1 MGGAVRR
8 RRASNRRLK
17 GSRPWPR
24 AAAIDDNRRMGQ
36 QVNLRV
42 QVLGVLAVAVDGRE
56 VPAHE
61 LASRKGRTL
70 LKLLL
75 ARRGWVLPA
84 DVLADALWQGRPP
97 ADPDANLATL
107 VSRLRA
113 VLGPDVI
120 AGDRLGWRFV
130 AGPGVE
136 VDLEEAERLAG
147 EAAAR
152 LGGEPALALAAAER
166 AAALLGRGP
175 FLADEPD
182 ADWAMPARRE
192 AERLAARARQVAW
205 EAALAVGDPTRAL
218 AHARSATAA
227 DPLDEPAWR
236 AVMLAHAT
244 AGEPAAALAAYEQLR
259 QTLAEELGIDPS
271 TESRTLH
278 LTILRGDPVAA
289 ADDPAGRAAR
299 DDPARHA
306 ARNHPA
312 RRAVPRWG
320 SVADREA
327 AGLRL
332 STAGP
337 GDPGFVGR
345 EPELAD
351 LAGAWEAAAGGRPG
365 MVLVAGEAGIGKT
378 RLVQAV
384 AELAATT
391 GGLVVQARCYEAE
404 RSLFLQP
411 VAEAVRAAALVLPPA
426 RLGTAAADAGT
437 LAELVPELRTLLDL
451 PGYERAPAEL
461 QRRRSFEAVAGFVRG
476 LAAQQPLLVALDDL
490 HQAGA
495 STLELLHFLLRRL
508 DSDRLLVLATVRAE
522 EGAEALAALADV
534 GRVLELGPLPA
545 DAVAELARR
554 HGVADLAGPV
564 LERARGHTLFTVESL
579 RAAAEGG
586 RDRAAV
592 PGSLRDAVQTRA
604 RRAGPEVETLLRA
617 AVVVG
622 AAFDLEV
629 VAALLDLPVEVAAA
643 RAERALAA
651 RLLAEDESG
660 AGYRFANDLIR
671 EVLYQTSPGPTR
683 VTRHR
688 RLAAMLADRQEAAAG
703 HAAAAGDWGDAARSW
718 MAAAASAAGSYAN
731 HDAERLL
738 GQAVAAA
745 GRAGDR
751 ALEAGARLDRGR
763 VLVALGDYPG
773 AFGDQ
778 ERALELAV
786 ADGHERLE
794 AAALEQL
801 GWTAYYSRDHQ
812 AGSELTPQ
820 ARELAERAVA
830 ARRAQ
835 PTALLLAGRM
845 RHAEGDLAG
854 ARKAF
859 DAVLGAPDPAT
870 HTAGLAY
877 LGLLMEHSDQ
887 FAEARRVLD
896 RSIEACRAAGLFR
909 PMLTSCFMATLAC
922 ANLGDLRG
930 ALDRLARLERLLAEV
945 EDRFYHARAATTGSW
960 LWRELGDLG
969 RARALAERAVDL
981 LGPATIG
988 THPGLHAQLALAECA
1003 LLAGDQAEGAA
1014 LLERAGDQ
1022 LDRPFGYRWRVEL
1035 RHAELASRLDPP
1047 AAEALLE
1054 LARTYGSAKYQALA
1068 LARLGR
1074 RREAAG
1080 LVAASGS
1087 DYLLAQVAPP
1097 AQARVASER
1106 IAAGLPAELRPAFL
1120 RRGHLA
1126 SVAAGGSR

>member
-1 MGGAVRR
+1 
-8 RRASNRRLK
+8 
-17 GSRPWPR
+17 
-24 AAAIDDNRRMGQ
+24 MGQ

-42 QVLGVLAVAVDGRE
+42 HVLGVLAVAVDGRA

-75 ARRGWVLPA
+75 ARRGSVVPA
-84 DVLADALWQGRPP
+84 DVLAQALWQGRPP
-97 ADPDANLATL
+97 VDPDANLATL

-113 VLGPDVI
+113 VLGPEVI

-136 VDLEEAERLAG
+136 VDLVEAERLAG

-166 AAALLGRGP
+166 AVALLGRGP

-182 ADWAMPARRE
+182 ADWAMPARRD
-192 AERLAARARQVAW
+192 AERLAAQARQLAW

-227 DPLDEPAWR
+227 DSLDEPAWR

-244 AGEPAAALAAYEQLR
+244 AGEPAAALAAYERLR
-259 QTLAEELGIDPS
+259 QTLAEELGTDPS
-271 TESRTLH
+271 VESQTLH
-278 LTILRGDPVAA
+278 LAILRGGPVV
-289 ADDPAGRAAR
+289 
-299 DDPARHA
+299 
-306 ARNHPA
+306 
-312 RRAVPRWG
+312 AVPERG
-320 SVADREA
+320 RS
-327 AGLRL
+327 RL
-332 STAGP
+332 STAP
-337 GDPGFVGR
+337 ADAGFVGW
-345 EPELAD
+345 EAELAD
-351 LAGAWEAAAGGRPG
+351 LARAWEGAVAGRPQ
-365 MVLVAGEAGIGKT
+365 MVLVSGEAGIGRT

-384 AELAATT
+384 AELAAAT

-411 VAEAVRAAALVLPPA
+411 VAEAVRAAALALPPA
-426 RLGTAAADAGT
+426 RLGAAAGDAAGT
-437 LAELVPELRTLLDL
+437 LAELAPELRTLLDL
-451 PGYERAPAEL
+451 PGYEGAPAEL
-461 QRRRSFEAVAGFVRG
+461 RRRRSFEAVAGFVRG
-476 LAAQQPLLVALDDL
+476 LAVQQPLLLAVDDL

-508 DSDRLLVLATVRAE
+508 AGDRLLVVATVRAE
-522 EGAEALAALADV
+522 EGADALAALADV

-554 HGVADLAGPV
+554 FGVAELAGPV
-564 LERARGHTLFTVESL
+564 LERAAGHTLFTVESL

-622 AAFDLEV
+622 AAFDLKV
-629 VAALLDLPVEVAAA
+629 VAALVDLPVEVVAA

-660 AGYRFANDLIR
+660 AGYRFANDLVR
-671 EVLYQTSPGPTR
+671 EVLYQTSPRPTR

-688 RLAAMLADRQEAAAG
+688 RLAVMLADRPEAAAG
-703 HAAAAGDWGDAARSW
+703 HAAAA
-718 MAAAASAAGSYAN
+718 AGFYAN
-731 HDAERLL
+731 RDAERLL
-738 GQAVAAA
+738 GQAVDAAA
-745 GRAGDR
+745 RAGDP

-763 VLVALGDYPG
+763 VLVALGDHQG
-773 AFGDQ
+773 AFAEQGQ
-778 ERALELAV
+778 ALRLAV
-786 ADGHERLE
+786 EHGQDELE

-801 GWTAYYSRDHQ
+801 GWTAYYGRDHQ

-830 ARRAQ
+830 APRAR
-835 PTALLLAGRM
+835 PTALLLAARM
-845 RHAEGDLAG
+845 RHADGDLAG
-854 ARKAF
+854 AREAF
-859 DAVLGAPDPAT
+859 DAVLARPDPAIQA
-870 HTAGLAY
+870 AGPAY
-877 LGLLMEHSDQ
+877 LGFLLEHGDR
-887 FAEARRVLD
+887 FAEARRLLD
-896 RSIEACRAAGLFR
+896 RGIEACRAAGLFR
-909 PMLTSCFMATLAC
+909 PMLTSCFAATLAC
-922 ANLGDLRG
+922 ANLGDLSG
-930 ALDRLARLERLLAEV
+930 ALDRLAMLERLLGEV
-945 EDRFYHARAATTGSW
+945 DDRFYHARAATTGSW
-960 LWRELGDLG
+960 LWRELGDPG
-969 RARALAERAVDL
+969 RAKALADRAVEL
-981 LGPATIG
+981 LGPATTG
-988 THPGLHAQLALAECA
+988 THPGLDAQLALAECA
-1003 LLAGDQAEGAA
+1003 LLAGDHGQAAA
-1014 LLERAGDQ
+1014 LLERAGAQ
-1022 LDRPFGYRWRVEL
+1022 LERPFGYRWRVEL

-1054 LARTYGSAKYQALA
+1054 LARTYGSTKYQTLA

-1074 RREAAG
+1074 RPEAAE
-1080 LVAASGS
+1080 LAAASGS

-1097 AQARVASER
+1097 AQARAAVDR
-1106 IAAGLPAELRPAFL
+1106 IAASLPPELRPAFL
-1120 RRGHLA
+1120 SRGPLA
-1126 SVAAGGSR
+1126 AAVAGA

>member
-1 MGGAVRR
+1 
-8 RRASNRRLK
+8 
-17 GSRPWPR
+17 
-24 AAAIDDNRRMGQ
+24 MGQ

-42 QVLGVLAVAVDGRE
+42 HVLGVLAVAVDGRV

-75 ARRGWVLPA
+75 ARRGSVVPA
-84 DVLADALWQGRPP
+84 DVLAQALWQGRPP

-113 VLGPDVI
+113 VLGPEVI

-130 AGPGVE
+130 AGPGIE
-136 VDLEEAERLAG
+136 VDLDEAERLAG

-166 AAALLGRGP
+166 AVALLGRGP

-192 AERLAARARQVAW
+192 AERLAAQARQLAW

-227 DPLDEPAWR
+227 DSLDEPAWR

-244 AGEPAAALAAYEQLR
+244 AGEPAAALAAYERLR
-259 QTLAEELGIDPS
+259 QTLAEELGTDPS
-271 TESRTLH
+271 VESQTLH
-278 LTILRGDPVAA
+278 LAILRGGPVV
-289 ADDPAGRAAR
+289 
-299 DDPARHA
+299 
-306 ARNHPA
+306 
-312 RRAVPRWG
+312 AVPERG
-320 SVADREA
+320 RS
-327 AGLRL
+327 RL
-332 STAGP
+332 STAP
-337 GDPGFVGR
+337 ADAGFVGR
-345 EPELAD
+345 EAELAD
-351 LAGAWEAAAGGRPG
+351 LARAWEGAVAGRPQ
-365 MVLVAGEAGIGKT
+365 MVLVSGEAGIGRT

-384 AELAATT
+384 AELAAAT

-411 VAEAVRAAALVLPPA
+411 VAEAVRAAALALPPA
-426 RLGTAAADAGT
+426 RLGAAAGDAAGT

-476 LAAQQPLLVALDDL
+476 LAVQQPLLLAVDDL

-508 DSDRLLVLATVRAE
+508 AGDRLLVVATVRAE
-522 EGAEALAALADV
+522 EGADALAALADV

-554 HGVADLAGPV
+554 FGVGELAGPV
-564 LERARGHTLFTVESL
+564 LERAAGHTLFTVESL

-629 VAALLDLPVEVAAA
+629 VAALVDLPVEAVAA

-660 AGYRFANDLIR
+660 AGYRFANDLVR
-671 EVLYQTSPGPTR
+671 EVLYQTSPRPTR

-688 RLAAMLADRQEAAAG
+688 RLAVMLADRPEAAAG
-703 HAAAAGDWGDAARSW
+703 HAAAGF
-718 MAAAASAAGSYAN
+718 YAN
-731 HDAERLL
+731 RDAERLL
-738 GQAVAAA
+738 GQAVDAAA
-745 GRAGDR
+745 RAGDP

-763 VLVALGDYPG
+763 VLVALGDHQG
-773 AFGDQ
+773 AFAEQ
-778 ERALELAV
+778 EQALRLAV
-786 ADGHERLE
+786 EHGQDELE

-801 GWTAYYSRDHQ
+801 GWTAYYGRDHQ

-830 ARRAQ
+830 APRAR
-835 PTALLLAGRM
+835 PTALLLAARM
-845 RHAEGDLAG
+845 RHADGDLAG
-854 ARKAF
+854 AREAF
-859 DAVLGAPDPAT
+859 DAVLARPDPAIQA
-870 HTAGLAY
+870 AGPAY
-877 LGLLMEHSDQ
+877 LGFLLEHGDR
-887 FAEARRVLD
+887 FAEARRLLD

-909 PMLTSCFMATLAC
+909 PMLTSCFAATLAC
-922 ANLGDLRG
+922 ANLGDLSG
-930 ALDRLARLERLLAEV
+930 ALDRLAMLERLLGEV

-960 LWRELGDLG
+960 LWRELGDPG
-969 RARALAERAVDL
+969 RAKALADRAVEL
-981 LGPATIG
+981 LGPATTG

-1003 LLAGDQAEGAA
+1003 LLAGDHGQAAA
-1014 LLERAGDQ
+1014 LLERAGAQ
-1022 LDRPFGYRWRVEL
+1022 LERPFGYRWRVEL

-1054 LARTYGSAKYQALA
+1054 LARTYGSTKYQALA
-1068 LARLGR
+1068 
-1074 RREAAG
+1074 AA
-1080 LVAASGS
+1080 VAGA
-1087 DYLLAQVAPP
+1087 
-1097 AQARVASER
+1097 
-1106 IAAGLPAELRPAFL
+1106 
-1120 RRGHLA
+1120 
-1126 SVAAGGSR
+1126 